1 MADRQIPEADRGRDA
16 SRPGDIPG
24 VGWRDVILRVKRRIV
39 EDHLSIVAAGAAFYA
54 LLATFP
60 ALSALFGIYRLIF
73 DPRQMSEQLSSLQGE
88 LAPEALQLLLVMV
101 QSLEQSQP
109 WRLMLGVGGGL
120 LVALWG
126 ASLGVR
132 ALMKALNVA
141 YDEKEK
147 RSFVAR
153 IGVALLLTVGAIAVA
168 SIAIAAVIG
177 VPAALHLLPLKPLP
191 RTLLVYVRWPVVTA
205 IFWLSLSVLYR
216 YGPSR
221 ELARWPW
228 VSWGALTATVLWLG
242 GSALISW
249 YVSSFASFD
258 KAYGSMGFVVV
269 LLVWFLLSAY
279 SVLVGA
285 EINAELERQTHK
297 DTTVGVD
304 RPVGQR
310 GAKVADTIG
319 KSPAGS

>member
-1 MADRQIPEADRGRDA
+1 VADPQIAEAERGRDA
-16 SRPGDIPG
+16 YRPGEIPG
-24 VGWRDVILRVKRRIV
+24 AGWRDVILRVKRRIAD
-39 EDHLSIVAAGAAFYA
+39 DHLSIVAAGAAFYA

-60 ALSALFGIYRLIF
+60 ALSTLFGIYRLIF
-73 DPRQMSEQLSSLQGE
+73 DPRQMSAQLSSLQGE
-88 LAPEALQLLLVMV
+88 LPPEALHLLLAMV
-101 QSLEQSQP
+101 KGLEESQR

-126 ASLGVR
+126 ASLGIR
-132 ALMKALNVA
+132 ALMEALNVA

-147 RSFVAR
+147 RSFVER
-153 IGVALLLTVGAIAVA
+153 IGIALLLTAGAIAVA
-168 SIAIAAVIG
+168 WIAIAAVIG
-177 VPAALHLLPLKPLP
+177 VPVALHLLALNLLP
-191 RTLLVYVRWPVVTA
+191 RNLLVYGRWPVVAA
-205 IFWLSLSVLYR
+205 IFWLSLSVMYR

-221 ELARWPW
+221 ERARWPW

-242 GSALISW
+242 GSVLISW
-249 YVSSFASFD
+249 YVSSFGSFD
-258 KAYGSMGFVVV
+258 KAYGSMGFVVI

-297 DTTVGVD
+297 DTTVGVE

-319 KSPAGS
+319 KSAT